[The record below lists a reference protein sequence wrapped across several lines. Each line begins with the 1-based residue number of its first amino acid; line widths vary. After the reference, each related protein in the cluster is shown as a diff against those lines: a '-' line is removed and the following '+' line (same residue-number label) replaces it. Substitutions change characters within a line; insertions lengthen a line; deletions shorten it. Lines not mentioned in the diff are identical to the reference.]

1 MRYYFRENARR
12 YEIMTRM
19 GLEDWATQMYGG
31 IDFHDFS
38 WGGARCGSEGAGEGQ
53 APALRDPGDPPEPAR
68 QRRRRMRA
76 AVEHMC
82 RVLKISSNGYYARRR
97 RWSTTRRQSHGRLAT
112 VRETR

>member
-38 WGGARCGSEGAGEGQ
+38 CARCGSQSPGEGQ
-53 APALRDPGDPPEPAR
+53 APALQCP
-68 QRRRRMRA
+68 
-76 AVEHMC
+76 
-82 RVLKISSNGYYARRR
+82 ISSEILGIPLNRPANADDG
-97 RWSTTRRQSHGRLAT
+97 
-112 VRETR
+112 